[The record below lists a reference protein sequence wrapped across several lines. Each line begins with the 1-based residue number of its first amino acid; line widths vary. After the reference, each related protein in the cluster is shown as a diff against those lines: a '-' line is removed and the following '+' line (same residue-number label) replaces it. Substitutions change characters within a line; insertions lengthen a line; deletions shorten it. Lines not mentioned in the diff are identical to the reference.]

1 MLLLSLSLSLFY
13 LYFYFLPFFQMLGCR
28 TRGFSFTRALL
39 GISADELH
47 LCGDV
52 SSVPLIQGILKVTGD
67 DFEVMK
73 SSVDMHLVKLP
84 LVLIFEGT
92 FFLQYFPSDEILLE
106 HGLVGILMLT
116 RGEIGVDDLGFQV
129 QYYERLSPL
138 VPLNVPLRSF
148 SDIQTGDCIVTF
160 SRRQIYKLKRQIENG
175 GKHLCSVVY
184 GSLPPETRTRQVSVP
199 SY

>member
-1 MLLLSLSLSLFY
+1 MKQTPDIKFCCWNLFFIKQTCGNIFSSLLLLCVFRFLSSMLLLSLSLSLFY

-106 HGLVGILMLT
+106 HGLVGILMLYLAHVHIHLLMLKGT
-116 RGEIGVDDLGFQV
+116 IVQKVDN
-129 QYYERLSPL
+129 E
-138 VPLNVPLRSF
+138 
-148 SDIQTGDCIVTF
+148 
-160 SRRQIYKLKRQIENG
+160 KW
-175 GKHLCSVVY
+175 
-184 GSLPPETRTRQVSVP
+184 
-199 SY
+199 